1 VRDNERRARAR
12 VFTSTS
18 PRFFTSKHSPAG
30 PDPTALWRAFNAVR
44 VPSDS
49 LIRVEADEMTYPAH
63 VLLRF
68 DIERAL
74 INGGM
79 QVADVPAAWG
89 AASLALLGVTPP
101 NDAAGCLQDVHWAS
115 GALGYFP
122 TYLIGA
128 AAAAQLFEA
137 ARAALP
143 DLDAQVEGGH
153 FSPLREWL
161 RVAVHA
167 RGSAPPSLDA
177 LLAEVTGGP
186 LSVAPLLRHLAAKY
200 EAVYQLPFGVA
211 AAAIEPGLAAAG
223 ADGADTA
230 TA

>member
-1 VRDNERRARAR
+1 MRDNERRARAR

-101 NDAAGCLQDVHWAS
+101 NDAAGCLQDVHSAS
-115 GALGYFP
+115 GAP
-122 TYLIGA
+122 
-128 AAAAQLFEA
+128 AAQLFEA